1 MRTQSRAKFLRETED
16 GREKAGAGRASRWC
30 GQCAWSRR
38 GRPPVMSRRGR
49 AAYGSDGGFIV
60 PIGAT
65 AHPS

>member
-38 GRPPVMSRRGR
+38 GRPPV
-49 AAYGSDGGFIV
+49 
-60 PIGAT
+60 
-65 AHPS
+65 